1 MACDIIRQGQ
11 VVLAKWGAP
20 NLKDLDNLE
29 IAVREAHRES
39 DRPVTLVAIVP
50 AEAPPP
56 ADQLRKEI
64 GARLKRVLPVCAT
77 FHQVMLG
84 DGFVVAAKRAV
95 FAAIMLVGSE
105 RNKVFVHSTLA
116 SVLDKCVPQ
125 ARRDTIVAIR
135 AFADRQGAASDE
147 KQAAHL

>member
-1 MACDIIRQGQ
+1 MACDIIRHGQ

-29 IAVREAHRES
+29 IAVREAHRETGLM
-39 DRPVTLVAIVP
+39 VTLVAIVP
-50 AEAPPP
+50 PEAPPP

-64 GARLKRVLPVCAT
+64 GVRLKRVLPVCAT

-116 SVLDKCVPQ
+116 SVLDKCV
-125 ARRDTIVAIR
+125 
-135 AFADRQGAASDE
+135 
-147 KQAAHL
+147 